1 MPAPVY
7 IHAAYNAAPH
17 GLAGS
22 PDEREWYSLLRAE
35 PLIRG
40 LELSFTTAVHPG
52 GPAALAE
59 LLDPRWENVVTTIPG
74 TIAGVAGDPQF
85 GLASPSAEGR
95 AAALD
100 QVRAL
105 HTDVAALV
113 QAGRPV
119 IAVELHSA
127 PTGGDVDRFTES
139 LVEIASWDWGST
151 AVLVEH
157 ADALVPEHPPVKGWM
172 RLEGE
177 VAAVSAASAATG
189 RRLGHVVNWGRS
201 AIESASASGAL
212 DHIRALGPSLRG
224 LVISGASPL
233 ATARSA
239 PWEDAHLALD
249 TFDPES
255 LLTRSA
261 IAETLAAVGELDYLG
276 VKVGRAADATTLA
289 GRLAPG
295 LSTLHALDELVRGA

>member
-1 MPAPVY
+1 MY
-7 IHAAYNAAPH
+7 LYAAYNAAPKD
-17 GLAGS
+17 LAGG
-22 PDEREWYSLLRAE
+22 PDEQEWYSLLRAE

-40 LELSFTTAVHPG
+40 LELSFNAAVHPS
-52 GPAALAE
+52 GPEALAA

-74 TIAGVAGDPQF
+74 TIAGVARDSGY
-85 GLASPSAEGR
+85 GLASASEPGR

-100 QVRAL
+100 HVRAL
-105 HTDVAALV
+105 RRDVAALV
-113 QAGRPV
+113 SAGRPV

-127 PTGGDVDRFTES
+127 PTGGSVERLTES
-139 LVEIASWDWGST
+139 LTEIASWDWGST

-177 VAAVSAASAATG
+177 IAAVSAASAATG
-189 RRLGHVVNWGRS
+189 RRLGHTVNWGRS

-212 DHIRALGPSLRG
+212 DHIRALGASLRG
-224 LVISGASPL
+224 LMISGASPL
-233 ATARSA
+233 ATARST
-239 PWEDAHLALD
+239 PWEDSHLALD
-249 TFDPES
+249 TFEPES
-255 LLTRSA
+255 LLTADAVRA
-261 IAETLAAVGELDYLG
+261 ALDAVGELDYLG

-295 LSTLHALDELVRGA
+295 LGTLHALDELVRARA